1 LEIYLSL
8 FASSLL
14 AATLIPAQSEAVLV
28 GSVLL
33 IPDEAI
39 GLVVVASVGNV
50 LGALI
55 NWVLGRF
62 FSDSVGRRLFSDES
76 RFKRVSRWYGRYGW
90 VTLFG
95 SWVPVIGDPITFCAG
110 VMREPLWRFLLV
122 VTFAKTVRY
131 VVVATTTLQALAS

>member
-1 LEIYLSL
+1 M
-8 FASSLL
+8 L
-14 AATLIPAQSEAVLV
+14 AATLIPAQSEAILV
-28 GSVLL
+28 GSILL

-62 FSDSVGRRLFSDES
+62 FSDSVGRRLFSDET
-76 RFKRVSRWYGRYGW
+76 RFRRVSRWSGRYGW
-90 VTLFG
+90 VTLLG